1 MTGVEVLRQGG
12 FECLKGKRVGLI
24 TNPTGVDSNL
34 KSTVDILFEAEEV
47 NLVALYGPEHGV
59 RGDVVAGEK
68 VNDQIDAKTGLKVYS
83 LYGKTRKPTA
93 EMLAGVDVL
102 VYDIQDIGCR
112 SYTFI
117 STMGLVMEAAVE
129 NSIEVVVL
137 DRPNPLGGIKVEG
150 SGVSEGY
157 FSFVSQFDIPYIYGL
172 TCGELALYLN
182 EKICCSL
189 TVVPMLGWERTMN
202 FKDTGLPWVPTSPQI
217 PSTTSAICY
226 PATGIIGEMGFLN
239 IGVGYTLPF
248 EVMTAPWV
256 NAVVL
261 ADSLN
266 AKQLPGVAFRPIMFK
281 PLFGSLQGKYVQ
293 GVQIHITDFANA
305 RISEIQFHVIDAMN
319 KLYPEHKLFS
329 EETKKRNNMFDK
341 VCGTD
346 FIRTEFSKNYKT
358 SDILPYWRAKE
369 DDFKEKSSKYYLY

>member
-1 MTGVEVLRQGG
+1 M
-12 FECLKGKRVGLI
+12 
-24 TNPTGVDSNL
+24 S
-34 KSTVDILFEAEEV
+34 
-47 NLVALYGPEHGV
+47 
-59 RGDVVAGEK
+59 
-68 VNDQIDAKTGLKVYS
+68 
-83 LYGKTRKPTA
+83 
-93 EMLAGVDVL
+93 
-102 VYDIQDIGCR
+102 
-112 SYTFI
+112 
-117 STMGLVMEAAVE
+117 
-129 NSIEVVVL
+129 
-137 DRPNPLGGIKVEG
+137 
-150 SGVSEGY
+150 
-157 FSFVSQFDIPYIYGL
+157 
-172 TCGELALYLN
+172 
-182 EKICCSL
+182 
-189 TVVPMLGWERTMN
+189 

-217 PSTTSAICY
+217 PSTNAAICY

-293 GVQIHITDFANA
+293 GVQIHITEFANA

-346 FIRTEFSKNYKT
+346 FIRTEFSKNYKA
-358 SDILPYWRAKE
+358 SDILPYWRAGE
-369 DDFKEKSSKYYLY
+369 EEFKEKSSIFYLY